1 MSEVW
6 KHGVPLSVLT
16 GLMAG
21 LILLPAVVAAEGPAV
36 AEGPVASA
44 EQGAASEEPAT
55 AADQEQPGEGRW
67 SYLRPRFDASAL
79 RVHVDRQTGDLAV
92 PPAKA
97 RLESALPAAFSSSH
111 EGLEAVELPNGY
123 TYVDARGRLF
133 SAVSAT
139 LGKDGE
145 VEVRHGLPAVPEGE
159 PEAAESA
166 SADDGDRP

>member
-6 KHGVPLSVLT
+6 KHGVPLSVFT
-16 GLMAG
+16 GLMAA
-21 LILLPAVVAAEGPAV
+21 LILMPAVVAADE
-36 AEGPVASA
+36 PVAPA

-55 AADQEQPGEGRW
+55 ADDQEKPGEGRW

-79 RVHVDRQTGDLAV
+79 RVHIDRQTGALAV

-97 RLESALPAAFSSSH
+97 GFESALPAAFSSSH

-139 LGKDGE
+139 VGKDGE

-159 PEAAESA
+159 PEATESA
-166 SADDGDRP
+166 SADDEDRP